1 MEEQLSEKEIERM
14 SLSDKLAAKD
24 KEILNLKEQ
33 LHDKGQKNAIL
44 QKSLDEKSQT
54 AIALEKQVGTIMKSS
69 KEKAERIKG
78 LVERLQLKE
87 TEVQLMC
94 THLYLSIPYKPLA

>member
-1 MEEQLSEKEIERM
+1 MIEELSETEAKRI
-14 SLSDKLAAKD
+14 SLSDSLAAKD
-24 KEILNLKEQ
+24 GEILKLKQQ
-33 LHDKGQKNAIL
+33 LHDQGQKNAIL

-54 AIALEKQVGTIMKSS
+54 AIDLEKEVGKIMKSS
-69 KEKAERIKG
+69 KEKAERIKE

-94 THLYLSIPYKPLA
+94 THYI